1 MLKVIRSGLP
11 KEDPIEVFERQLKRI
26 YPKKG

>member
-11 KEDPIEVFERQLKRI
+11 KEDPIEAFQRDVERRFSTE
-26 YPKKG
+26 G